1 MSEEQANVG
10 QGAAGAPPSR
20 PKPMKPGQTV
30 CNQRD
35 EKGKLCAG
43 PLKRLPK
50 EGYRSKEE
58 IEGAEGVYRCGK
70 CLTLYQGPPLG
81 YLRDPQMS
89 RIVLTAPPDIVQP
102 PPAPAHEPA
111 KKEAPAKPAAPAK
124 PKEE

>member
-1 MSEEQANVG
+1 MG
-10 QGAAGAPPSR
+10 GATAPP
-20 PKPMKPGQTV
+20 PATKQMKPGQTV

-50 EGYRSKEE
+50 DGYRSKEE
-58 IEGAEGVYRCGK
+58 IEGAEIIYRCGK
-70 CLTLYQGPPLG
+70 CLTIYQGPPTG
-81 YLRDPQMS
+81 HLRDPKMTRFIES
-89 RIVLTAPPDIVQP
+89 VPPDIVQP

-111 KKEAPAKPAAPAK
+111 KKEAPAKPAPAAQ